1 MSEKELLIKAQ
12 QGDDEAMLSLLEA
25 HRPLIK
31 RLVKHYYIKGAETE
45 DLIQEGMIALF
56 QAIKKYNVDAN
67 TAFTTFLNVVVRNRI
82 SSVIESTGRLK
93 NQPLNNAIFYSEGL
107 SEDSEHPI
115 TLLDQLSTRK
125 EEPEEL
131 VIQHEE
137 TKEIAEFIRKQF
149 SSFERTVLAY
159 HLLGYSSEQIASK
172 LDRTVKAVENA
183 LQRARKKLD

>member
-12 QGDDEAMLSLLEA
+12 QGDDEAMLSLLEG

-31 RLVKHYYIKGAETE
+31 RLVRHYYIKGAERE

-56 QAIKKYNVDAN
+56 QAIKKYNVESN
-67 TAFTTFLNVVVRNRI
+67 TAFTTFLNVVVKNRI
-82 SSVIESTGRLK
+82 SSVIESTKRLK
-93 NQPLNNAIFYSEGL
+93 NQPLNNAIFYSETVGDHSQEPL
-107 SEDSEHPI
+107 
-115 TLLDQLSTRK
+115 TLFDQLSTSE
-125 EEPEEL
+125 EEPEAL

-137 TKEIAEFIRKQF
+137 TKEIVDFIKKQF

-159 HLLGYSSEQIASK
+159 HLLGYSSEQIALK
-172 LDRTVKAVENA
+172 LNRTVKAVENA